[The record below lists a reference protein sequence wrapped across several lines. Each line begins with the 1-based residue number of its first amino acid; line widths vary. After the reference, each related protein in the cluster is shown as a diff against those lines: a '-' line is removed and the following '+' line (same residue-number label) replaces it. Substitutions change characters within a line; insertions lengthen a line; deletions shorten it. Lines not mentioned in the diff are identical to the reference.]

1 MILMAGLLSVF
12 SLPLLQGS
20 PASAA
25 PNSLQI
31 DKSVDVSV
39 PAPGEVFTYSIQ
51 VRCSEDDCLDTQIV
65 DELPDEL
72 VGFPI
77 TGATFSPNATSVPR
91 TVTWAPGGTETRPA
105 TVTADT
111 KLTVDLKQVTDD
123 PAGVGLKAGSTYTIQ
138 ISLKVPD
145 NYPPGKSGDIV
156 NTASVSASNANT
168 KTSAATINI
177 DSAIKMEA
185 AVDKTW
191 TPKNQA
197 FDPGADSTIGLGI
210 RNASNVPVDSLTI
223 QEPKQAPNGAA
234 TLDASNPFTITDFTG
249 FGGVTLPA
257 GCENVTVSAY
267 VYSGGSWNWKSGV
280 ETATPTTLALP
291 SGVSAGDVGGIRVAC
306 AGDIDPGQSI
316 SLELDV
322 EQRSTHRN
330 DDKDLSTDDHK
341 VDNVATGTAEL
352 EGQDPVTDDGKAT
365 FTVKPAT
372 PTVEA
377 AKDITSDSITAGQS
391 AAATITGTNGAI
403 PVKSMTVADLDFFTS
418 EITFGGFSAAPVW
431 PAGAT
436 AATVKYHLL
445 GGGTENVPFAN
456 GITPAAPSGKISGFE
471 ITWTGNTIAAD
482 ETATVKFD
490 IATSESATGDKPV
503 VTVTNTVHT
512 EVEAPNGLK
521 ADDSA
526 DDTLRIVN
534 PSIETT
540 LEKTVRPSTEVQP
553 GETVISSLDANAS
566 ATGDGAVLHD
576 IVVEDARASGDHEF
590 WNAFDL
596 KSIASTQVP
605 ADTELTVEVKGTDGT
620 WRTLKVH
627 GPDPSTTIF
636 KMTAAQVTSAL
647 SGLGLTSDDVVG
659 IRFSFHNED
668 GFASNTS
675 VMPNIVFEARG
686 DLRGGGDITP
696 GANKPVQYTNTA
708 TVTGEGETEGGNPL
722 EDEDIDTGVGTVETL
737 PGAPGPLGIEK
748 HWVED
753 NVDAQSNDQAS
764 TILDWRVSEGFSP
777 VTISDPASG
786 FANPAD
792 TVFDAFDLVNVK
804 QISASNTP
812 YSTGWY
818 LKYDT
823 VTDVQLFRGGSW
835 QSVTAPSGGWMTSDR
850 GFKGYELSTAERA
863 NTQGVRIILEET
875 ARDTSA
881 REAAQQ
887 SGSAFDPFAPEPDS
901 GVGAGSTDRSFE
913 LTWQLR
919 DKARSDGRFVTSKAS
934 YNTDTAG
941 RVDNT
946 TSLTG
951 KPLAGG
957 ADVEASDNDT
967 ILIIDQMPAAKVE
980 KTAAPTVDVFT
991 PPVGTPAADYPT
1003 ETWSIVG
1010 HNNSTAKA
1018 SYVRLTDP
1026 ATCTDTSLGDC
1037 TSAGTAAGAVADPF
1051 DTAANYLSDTDVA
1064 NPFQRFDAT
1073 KITIAASK
1081 GGQIDP
1087 AASKV
1092 WLLHFNSGTYTT
1104 TSHTITEA
1112 NALTETAL
1120 ADVVGVSVTFQ
1131 HTDPATSGGTITQDN
1146 DLSITIESKL
1156 RATVRSSGDKLVL
1169 KAGETLDVPNRVFVQ
1184 SYDPILAEGVTEG
1197 TSDVDDAIVTLT
1209 GGVVNVTPTK
1219 QVSPDLINEPAPNV
1233 PVTVTLGANQG
1244 SDPRSTLSPA
1254 KVTIEDQAKSADF
1267 WNEFTFTGLGAVTL
1281 PAGADRVQVDVYN
1294 GTAWVLGAAAATAAL
1309 PDGVDKADVQGIRF
1323 TFTRADGKLFSQT
1336 VPAPNWAGSG
1346 TFTVQLRDTYRDSG
1360 ETVTFDHTVENTQTS
1375 QSTRPD
1381 GNDSDEKDA
1390 TEEIELSLG
1399 AHEIAVHKLTNEG
1412 VRTTSAGE
1420 SVPFDLTFE
1429 NVGTSFLTIDKLT
1442 DVLPAELAYNGDPA
1456 PVYTA
1461 DSDGLLSEDVTLAS
1475 SPDGKTLTFSWP
1487 DGGQKMK
1494 PGETFKIRVFLELL
1508 PGLGAGQR
1516 ATNTMTVQT
1525 AQELVGCRNTE
1536 SGGDLTSDWADDKHT
1551 CGTTDYIGAVTGSNL
1566 YTLKGV
1572 RGSVEGAYRPGAPSA
1587 ICLPNLAATGGDFY
1601 RSPCV
1606 ANSQLDGT
1614 DDWVLHNVNSGT
1626 VPIDEMTVF
1635 DQLPVAGDKA
1645 LVSGGSRGSEYR
1657 PEMVADSLQVTAPAG
1672 TTTVTEVTTSA
1683 DVCVGTWDDLNTQ
1696 PVCEQSG
1703 EVWNVVDGS
1712 TDWSKVTGIRVHLD
1726 FRTSAKGHLAPGEVA
1741 DVNFSTVNKAK
1752 TDSDSSGASDT
1763 VPAADQLAWNQ
1774 YGVKFKYTGA
1784 NVFRTIAPSK
1794 VGVHLQFGSIQVVK
1808 EVTGPAK
1815 QYAPTSFKVDLVCKA
1830 GDVTLD
1836 MGDDSTV
1843 ELTKAN
1849 DYSLRID
1856 GIPLS
1861 ADGTSCVATEQ
1872 GDTGEFGETS
1882 RSGSPSTIEVT
1893 TPTDP
1898 SQPTEGQPVPEG
1910 ALAEITNDYQYTG
1923 LSVTKKVETEAG
1935 GAKFGPFTFAVK
1947 CETVMGDD
1955 VQFDGDATELK
1966 FTLEDGETW
1975 TAPADR
1981 IPVGASCTVTE
1992 TDKFFADYIY
2002 VTGDNVVNN
2011 GGGEAVAT
2019 PGVDPAAI
2027 VFTNA
2032 YDAATVTLGK
2042 VVDGAGAA
2050 MYGTKPFTFAVK
2062 CEYHGQ
2068 TPFDGEIEILGGST
2082 KTLGPF
2088 PAGTSC
2094 GMKETKAAGA
2104 TTTTLEPADGV
2115 VVLACEIAPQRAGR
2129 ASARP
2134 AEAVRNCDVTLTAT
2148 NTFDLT
2154 SFDVVKKVTGDT
2166 TVKGAKGPFEVS
2178 AVCTWLVDGR
2188 RVALDVPGGDTRKL
2202 SKTNGY
2208 RASFTEL
2215 PSSTECEVT
2224 ETDAKGADET
2234 TIVSVVKGKKHKVK
2248 GEDITVDLSATDGP
2262 DQAVVTIT
2270 NRFKSD
2276 SGVDDNNEKN
2286 GLLPNAGSA
2295 ASIWMLLGALA
2306 LIGAGTA
2313 AVRRSRKA

>member
-1 MILMAGLLSVF
+1 MILMAGLLSVL
-12 SLPLLQGS
+12 SLPVLQGT

-31 DKSVDVSV
+31 DKSVDVAK

-51 VRCSEDDCLDTQIV
+51 VRCSEDDCLDTQVV
-65 DELPDEL
+65 DELPDDL
-72 VGFPI
+72 IGFPI
-77 TGATFSPNATSVPR
+77 TGVTLSPNVTSVPR
-91 TVTWAPGGTETRPA
+91 DVTWAPGGTSTPPA

-123 PAGVGLKAGSTYTIQ
+123 PAGVGLQAGTTYTIQ
-138 ISLKVPD
+138 ISLKVPE
-145 NYPPGKSGDIV
+145 NYPPGNSGDIV

-168 KTSAATINI
+168 KTSAATISI
-177 DSAIKMEA
+177 ESAIKMGA
-185 AVDKTW
+185 AVDKSW
-191 TPKNQA
+191 SPSSQSFN
-197 FDPGADSTIGLGI
+197 PGAESTIGLEVG
-210 RNASNVPVDSLTI
+210 NTSNVSVDSLTI
-223 QEPKQAPNGAA
+223 QEPKNAPNGAA
-234 TLDASNPFTITDFTG
+234 NLDSSNPYTITDFAG
-249 FGGVTLPA
+249 FGDVALPA
-257 GCENVTVSAY
+257 GCENVKVSAY
-267 VYSGGSWNWKSGV
+267 VYSGGSWNWVSGT

-291 SGVSAGDVGGIRVAC
+291 SGVSAGDVGGIRVTC
-306 AGDIDPGQSI
+306 AGDIEPGQKI
-316 SLELDV
+316 SLDLDV
-322 EQRSTHRN
+322 EQRATHRN
-330 DDKDLSTDDHK
+330 DDSDLSTAVHK
-341 VDNVATGTAEL
+341 VDNVATGTAAL
-352 EGQDPVTDDGKAT
+352 EGQDSATDDDSAS
-365 FTVKPAT
+365 FTVNPAI

-377 AKDITSDSITAGQS
+377 AKDITPGSITAGQS
-391 AAATITGTNGAI
+391 ATATITGTNGGI
-403 PVKSMTVADLDFFTS
+403 PVKSMTVADLDFFTADV
-418 EITFGGFSAAPVW
+418 TFDGFSSAPTW

-445 GGGTENVPFAN
+445 GGGTEDVSFTEGNK
-456 GITPAAPSGKISGFE
+456 PADPSGNISGFE

-490 IATSESATGDKPV
+490 IATSETATGNEPD
-503 VTVTNTVHT
+503 VTLTNTVDT
-512 EVEAPNGLK
+512 DVESSNGLK

-526 DDTLRIVN
+526 NDTLRIVD
-534 PSIETT
+534 PSIEAT
-540 LEKTVRPSTEVQP
+540 LEKTVRPSSAVQP

-576 IVVEDARASGDHEF
+576 IVVEDARANGDHEF

-620 WRTLKVH
+620 WHTLTVH
-627 GPDPSTTIF
+627 SPDPSTTIF
-636 KMTAAQVTSAL
+636 KMTEAQVTSAL
-647 SGLGLTSDDVVG
+647 TGLGLTRDDVVG

-668 GFASNTS
+668 GFASDTS
-675 VMPNIVFEARG
+675 VTPNIVFEARG
-686 DLRGGGDITP
+686 DLRDGGAVTP
-696 GANKPVQYTNTA
+696 GTNQPTQYTNTA
-708 TVTGEGETEGGNPL
+708 TVTGEGETAGGTPL
-722 EDEDIDTGVGTVETL
+722 EGEDTDTGVGTIETL

-764 TILDWRVSEGFSP
+764 TNLDWRVSEGFSP

-792 TVFDAFDLVNVK
+792 TVFDAFDLIGIK
-804 QISASNTP
+804 PISASNTP

-823 VTDVQLFRGGSW
+823 VTDVQLFHGGSW
-835 QSVTAPSGGWMTSDR
+835 HSVPAPGGSWMTSDR
-850 GFKGYELSTAERA
+850 GFKGYELTGTERA
-863 NTQGVRIILEET
+863 DTHGMRVVLQET
-875 ARDTSA
+875 ASDTAA

-887 SGSAFDPFAPEPDS
+887 DGSAFDPFAPEPDS
-901 GVGAGSTDRSFE
+901 GVGAGSTDRRFG

-919 DKARSDGRFVTSKAS
+919 DKARSDGRFVTGKAT
-934 YNTDTAG
+934 YNTASAG
-941 RVDNT
+941 EVDNT
-946 TSLTG
+946 TSLSG
-951 KPLAGG
+951 KPLTGG
-957 ADVEASDNDT
+957 VEVEDVDNDT
-967 ILIIDQMPAAKVE
+967 ILIIDQKPAAKVA
-980 KTAAPTVDVFT
+980 KSVNPTSDVFT
-991 PPVGTPAADYPT
+991 PPVGTPTEDYPT
-1003 ETWSIVG
+1003 ATWSIVG

-1051 DTAANYLSDTDVA
+1051 DTAANYLSNTDVA
-1064 NPFQRFDAT
+1064 NPFERFDAT

-1081 GGQIDP
+1081 SGQIDP

-1092 WLLHFNSGTYTT
+1092 WLLHFNGGVYTT
-1104 TSHTITEA
+1104 TSHTVTAA
-1112 NALTETAL
+1112 NALSASAL
-1120 ADVVGVSVTFQ
+1120 SDVVGFSVTFQ
-1131 HTDPATSGGTITQDN
+1131 DTDPAASGGTITQDN
-1146 DLSITIESKL
+1146 NLTITVESRL
-1156 RATVRSSGDKLVL
+1156 RATVRSTGADQVL
-1169 KAGETLDVPNRVFVQ
+1169 RAGQTLDVPNRVFVQ
-1184 SYDPILAEGVTEG
+1184 SYDPVLAEGITEG

-1219 QVSPDLINEPAPNV
+1219 QVSPGLITEPAPDV

-1244 SDPRSTLSPA
+1244 SDPRSSLSPA
-1254 KVTIEDQAKSADF
+1254 KVTIEDQADSAEF
-1267 WNEFTFTGLGAVTL
+1267 WNEFEFTGLGAVTL
-1281 PAGADRVQVDVYN
+1281 PAGADRVQVDVYD
-1294 GTAWVLGAAAATAAL
+1294 GTAWVTGTAAATAAL
-1309 PDGVDKADVQGIRF
+1309 PADVDNADVQGIRF
-1323 TFTRADGKLFSQT
+1323 TFTRADGALFSQT
-1336 VPAPNWAGSG
+1336 IPAPNWTGSG
-1346 TFTVQLRDTYRDSG
+1346 AFTVQLRDTYRDSG
-1360 ETVTFDHTVENTQTS
+1360 EPVTFDHSVENTQTS

-1381 GNDSDEKDA
+1381 GNDSAEKDA
-1390 TEEIELSLG
+1390 TAKIDLSLG
-1399 AHEIAVHKLTNEG
+1399 THEIAVHKLTNEG

-1420 SVPFDLTFE
+1420 TVPFDLTFK
-1429 NVGTSFLTIDKLT
+1429 NVGTGYLTVDKLT

-1456 PVYTA
+1456 PEYTA
-1461 DSDGLLSEDVTLAS
+1461 ESGGLLSEDVSLSS
-1475 SPDGKTLTFSWP
+1475 SPDGKTLTFNWP
-1487 DGGQKMK
+1487 EDGQKMK
-1494 PGETFKIRVFLELL
+1494 PGETFKIRLFLELQ

-1536 SGGDLTSDWADDKHT
+1536 SGGNLTGDWAADKHT

-1587 ICLPNLAATGGDFY
+1587 ICLPTLAATGGNFY

-1626 VPIDEMTVF
+1626 VTIDEMTIF

-1657 PEMVADSLQVTAPAG
+1657 PQMVADSLQVTAPAG
-1672 TTTVTEVTTSA
+1672 TTKVVEVTTSA
-1683 DVCVGTWDDLNTQ
+1683 DVCVGTWDDLATQ
-1696 PVCEQSG
+1696 PVCEQSS
-1703 EVWNVVDGS
+1703 EVWNAVDGS
-1712 TDWSKVTGIRVHLD
+1712 TDWSKVTGVRVHLD
-1726 FRTSAKGHLAPGEVA
+1726 FRTSAKGHLAPGEAA

-1752 TDSDSSGASDT
+1752 TDSDASGASDQ
-1763 VPAADQLAWNQ
+1763 VPAIDQLAWNQ

-1784 NVFRTIAPSK
+1784 SVFRTIAPSK
-1794 VGVHLQFGSIQVVK
+1794 VGVHLQFGAMQLVK
-1808 EVTGPAK
+1808 NITGPAK
-1815 QYAPTSFKVDLVCKA
+1815 QYAPKSFKVDLVCTA

-1843 ELTKAN
+1843 ELTEGN
-1849 DYSLRID
+1849 DYSVRID

-1861 ADGTSCVATEQ
+1861 QDGTSCVATEQ
-1872 GDTGEFGETS
+1872 GDLGEYGETS
-1882 RSGSPSTIEVT
+1882 RSGSPSTVDIT
-1893 TPTDP
+1893 TPVAP
-1898 SQPTEGQPVPEG
+1898 GQPLPEG
-1910 ALAEITNDYQYTG
+1910 SLAEISNDYQYTG

-1935 GAKFGPFTFAVK
+1935 GAEFGPFTFGVK
-1947 CETVMGDD
+1947 CETAMGDD
-1955 VQFDGDATELK
+1955 VLFDGDVTELE

-1981 IPVGASCTVTE
+1981 IPVGASCAVTE
-1992 TDKFFADYIY
+1992 TDKFFADDIF
-2002 VTGDNVVNN
+2002 VTGDNVVDN
-2011 GGGEAVAT
+2011 GAGEATVT

-2050 MYGTKPFTFAVK
+2050 LYGTKPFTFAVK

-2068 TPFDGEIEILGGST
+2068 TPFEGEFEILGGST

-2094 GMKETKAAGA
+2094 AMKETKAAGA

-2115 VVLACEIAPQRAGR
+2115 VVLACETEPEPADR
-2129 ASARP
+2129 ASATP
-2134 AEAVRNCDVTLTAT
+2134 ARADRDCDVTLTAT

-2166 TVKGAKGPFEVS
+2166 TVDGAKGPFEVA
-2178 AVCTWLVDGR
+2178 AVCTWLVDGQ

-2202 SKTNGY
+2202 SKANGY
-2208 RASFTEL
+2208 RAGFTEL

-2234 TIVSVVKGKKHKVK
+2234 TIVSEVKGKTHKVK
-2248 GEDITVDLSATDGP
+2248 GENITVDLSATDGP

-2276 SGVDDNNEKN
+2276 AGVGDDGEEN
-2286 GLLPNAGSA
+2286 GILPGTGASASLWTLLA
-2295 ASIWMLLGALA
+2295 ALA